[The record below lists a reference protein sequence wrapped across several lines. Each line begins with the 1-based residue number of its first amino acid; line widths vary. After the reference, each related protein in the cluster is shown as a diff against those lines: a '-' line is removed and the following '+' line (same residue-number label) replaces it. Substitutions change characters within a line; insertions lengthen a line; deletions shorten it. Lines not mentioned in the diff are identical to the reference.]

1 MRILLV
7 EDNARLRAVISQA
20 FTGNGFAVD
29 TAECAAD
36 AEAAIE
42 VIPYLAVILDLGLP
56 DRDGMTVL
64 SFIRDKGL
72 TMPVFVLASRDGA
85 DPPMLN
91 GKTRWKTY
99 FLAKSSRRPVL

>member
-1 MRILLV
+1 
-7 EDNARLRAVISQA
+7 
-20 FTGNGFAVD
+20 
-29 TAECAAD
+29 
-36 AEAAIE
+36 
-42 VIPYLAVILDLGLP
+42 
-56 DRDGMTVL
+56 MTVL